1 MNAGADED
9 ADDDGGDLT
18 PENAAAAPLTGA
30 NSQQLDAVAGGDN
43 GRPQLKEAILRPLA
57 PQKLSQLLIESGF
70 EEISAGEVEAT
81 AKRLYNIQS
90 LREGAAALAV
100 GALDAS
106 GAYRVVQLAIFQDRE
121 YVGTVARA
129 ENGVY
134 GEGAE
139 PTIPQGL
146 LDATDL
152 PPPGAHFNLADGVYS
167 AGLRNGAPEPVIREA
182 VHLLGGLVDFNAPL
196 AGGET
201 LRLLYAASPRV
212 KGEAASRVIYAG
224 LGGATA
230 ADCYAFSLEDGGFGC
245 FVKEAPGASA
255 APPPLDTGA
264 SAIGGLLAPIHGA
277 PIISL
282 FGMRFHPI
290 LHIVRLHAGI
300 DFGAPVGSLVRAAAD
315 GAVESAGEARG
326 YGERVVLKHEGYET
340 TCNHLSEIRVTV
352 GEKVKQGDVV
362 ALSGNSGLSTGPH
375 LHFEYRVNGTPVDPL
390 PHLGKEVQG
399 RILASASR
407 PAFPGASVPVPAAR
421 PPPDP
426 ATLAA
431 FAAAKAEIDAALAAA
446 ER

>member
-139 PTIPQGL
+139 PTIPQAL
-146 LDATDL
+146 LDATDQ
-152 PPPGAHFNLADGVYS
+152 PPPRRAFQP
-167 AGLRNGAPEPVIREA
+167 RRR
-182 VHLLGGLVDFNAPL
+182 
-196 AGGET
+196 
-201 LRLLYAASPRV
+201 RL
-212 KGEAASRVIYAG
+212 
-224 LGGATA
+224 
-230 ADCYAFSLEDGGFGC
+230 
-245 FVKEAPGASA
+245 
-255 APPPLDTGA
+255 
-264 SAIGGLLAPIHGA
+264 
-277 PIISL
+277 
-282 FGMRFHPI
+282 
-290 LHIVRLHAGI
+290 
-300 DFGAPVGSLVRAAAD
+300 
-315 GAVESAGEARG
+315 
-326 YGERVVLKHEGYET
+326 
-340 TCNHLSEIRVTV
+340 
-352 GEKVKQGDVV
+352 
-362 ALSGNSGLSTGPH
+362 
-375 LHFEYRVNGTPVDPL
+375 
-390 PHLGKEVQG
+390 
-399 RILASASR
+399 
-407 PAFPGASVPVPAAR
+407 
-421 PPPDP
+421 
-426 ATLAA
+426 
-431 FAAAKAEIDAALAAA
+431 
-446 ER
+446 